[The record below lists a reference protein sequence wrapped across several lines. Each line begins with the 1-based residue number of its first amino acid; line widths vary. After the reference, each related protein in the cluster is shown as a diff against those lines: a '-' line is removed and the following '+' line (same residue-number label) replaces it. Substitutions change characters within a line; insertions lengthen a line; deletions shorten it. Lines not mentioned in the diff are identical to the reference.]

1 MGFFAQNQLIPPAL
15 WAEME
20 KRLPDYDQQAGR
32 SALLLPGRANATQ
45 PRVVR
50 LPSTNGWK
58 FAQVHLLCGRMHH
71 PRCGW
76 MHHKQVHLRFG
87 SPSAPSP
94 CERSKLS

>member
-50 LPSTNGWK
+50 LSSTNSEYD
-58 FAQVHLLCGRMHH
+58 
-71 PRCGW
+71 
-76 MHHKQVHLRFG
+76 RF
-87 SPSAPSP
+87 
-94 CERSKLS
+94 RRYV